1 MLLIPLK
8 TKVFVEKFKPE
19 PNEDVCFVFFK
30 YKVLVPDGGF
40 GNTIGDAITCRTILV
55 TTTK

>member
-19 PNEDVCFVFFK
+19 PNEDVCFVFLNIRF
-30 YKVLVPDGGF
+30 
-40 GNTIGDAITCRTILV
+40 
-55 TTTK
+55 